1 VISQADLQALQSQVV
16 ALVKHLEAILE
27 RNEAERPV
35 ALVGECG
42 HPADQ
47 RISVPRMGQPTAWL
61 CRACG
66 VEGETAAAAAT
77 KEG

>member
-1 VISQADLQALQSQVV
+1 MTSTADLRALRTL
-16 ALVKHLEAILE
+16 ALALLEQIEAMCE
-27 RNEAERPV
+27 RAAPAVNPDQT
-35 ALVGECG
+35 CG

-47 RISVPRMGQPTAWL
+47 RINVPRMGQPTAWL